1 MLIPITMLC
10 TRRIVYELYSTAL
23 RHCERVY
30 DLNVGWVYLAGLCTG
45 DMENIRRLVCM
56 CVCARA
62 HTYPVHWLAARR
74 PLCVS
79 YLVSFR
85 RRRMIWNTCDSKDR

>member
-10 TRRIVYELYSTAL
+10 TRRIVYELYSTTL
-23 RHCERVY
+23 RHCKRVY
-30 DLNVGWVYLAGLCTG
+30 DPNVGWVYLAGLCTE
-45 DMENIRRLVCM
+45 DMENIRRLVY
-56 CVCARA
+56 VCAGA
-62 HTYPVHWLAARR
+62 HTYSVHWLAARR
-74 PLCVS
+74 SLCVS